1 MTNTKLRRPPHSTR
15 PRCPLPVLKAKRAPN
30 PLVAGEVL
38 EIPATN
44 RSATKNFEH
53 FCHIT
58 GSEKMHY
65 CGLFAAQSAGGQT
78 GNSIMQSRKLRC
90 AVPKEHSAC
99 PQHRAPQ
106 PTAPCS

>member
-1 MTNTKLRRPPHSTR
+1 MTDTKAETAATFHATALSLAGAEGEAGAEAACC
-15 PRCPLPVLKAKRAPN
+15 RCGARS
-30 PLVAGEVL
+30 
-38 EIPATN
+38 PATN

-58 GSEKMHY
+58 GSEEMHY
-65 CGLFAAQSAGGQT
+65 CGLFAAQSGGGET

-90 AVPKEHSAC
+90 AVPKRHSAC